1 MKEDKKIKMIKIMVT
16 QSILWA
22 TAILLSVIN
31 SEASWWLIGFLAV
44 MAIGTLRAEINKITN

>member
-1 MKEDKKIKMIKIMVT
+1 MLKIMVT

-44 MAIGTLRAEINKITN
+44 MAIGMLRAEINKITN